1 MRAGGAPASA
11 LRPGALGK
19 LEEGIKEK
27 TLYIFLYI
35 FTKLYSDYETKGVV
49 ILDNK

>member
-27 TLYIFLYI
+27 TLSVFIYF
-35 FTKLYSDYETKGVV
+35 YET
-49 ILDNK
+49 LF